1 MNKYENLV
9 LDFHRA
15 MEMDIAAPYSKSLL
29 ELRKK
34 LILEEVAELN
44 AEIDAMIAQIEKT
57 GTPDV
62 QTKRKMFKELADLQY
77 VVSGMVV
84 TFSVPMEE
92 VFVRVHQS
100 NMSKLVDGKPLKRED
115 GKVLKGPNYQK
126 PDLSDFS

>member
-34 LILEEVAELN
+34 LILEEVSELN

-92 VFVRVHQS
+92 VFARVHQS
-100 NMSKLVDGKPLKRED
+100 NMSKLVDGRPLKRED